1 MRKES
6 DMKRYVS
13 LQESRLEDVQKANL
27 FGILYQLLKELA
39 DMDTERD
46 IYSVILE
53 AAAQAVPAA
62 ELGSILIIRGEYM
75 EYAASFGL
83 NNKYLSKV
91 RLRTQDTLLYKQT
104 EGRMDQAVIIEEFSE
119 KNARNFSEE
128 VYDLLQKAGSS
139 VIRSSLSVPIT
150 SNKKTVGS
158 LHLDSSKEKVF
169 KYQDIRI
176 LEIFALELAGL
187 MRLVENIEMK
197 NYLLRYDDMT
207 RIFNRRYAG
216 QLIKGFIQKAEPF
229 VLVSMDMNDLKLVND
244 TMGHE
249 MGDEYINYFVR
260 AVGERIEAETV
271 FGRYGGDEFILAFP
285 GGNPTT
291 VLFRM
296 REIEEFFMRDARFK
310 RMLDIDSVFSYGIVS
325 FPQEAKD
332 YNSLLRLADER
343 MYLFKREFKR
353 RRRLMQG

>member
-1 MRKES
+1 
-6 DMKRYVS
+6 MKRHFS
-13 LQESRLEDVQKANL
+13 LRETLLEDAQKANL
-27 FGILYQLLKELA
+27 FGILYRLLKELA
-39 DMDTERD
+39 DMDTEKD
-46 IYSVILE
+46 IYSVILD
-53 AAAQAVPAA
+53 AAAEAIPEA

-83 NNKYLSKV
+83 NETYLSKI
-91 RLRTQDTLLYKQT
+91 RLKTKDTLLYKET
-104 EGRMDQAVIIEEFSE
+104 EGRMDKAVIIEGFSE
-119 KNARNFSEE
+119 KNALNCSEQDYE
-128 VYDLLQKAGSS
+128 LLRKAGSS

-150 SNKKTVGS
+150 SNKRTVGS
-158 LHLDSSKEKVF
+158 LHLDSSKSGVF
-169 KYQDIRI
+169 QSEDIRI
-176 LEIFALELAGL
+176 LEVFALELAGL

-207 RIFNRRYAG
+207 GIFNRRYAS
-216 QLIKGFIQKAEPF
+216 QLIKAFVEEAEPF

-249 MGDEYINYFVR
+249 MGDEYINYFVQ
-260 AVGERIEAETV
+260 AVGERIEEETV
-271 FGRYGGDEFILAFP
+271 FARYGGDEFILVFP

-291 VLFRM
+291 ILFRM
-296 REIEEFFMRDARFK
+296 REIEEFFMRDGRFRK
-310 RMLDIDSVFSYGIVS
+310 MLDIDSVFSYGIVS

>member
-1 MRKES
+1 
-6 DMKRYVS
+6 MKRYVS
-13 LQESRLEDVQKANL
+13 LRETLLEDSQKANL

-39 DMDTERD
+39 DMDTEKD
-46 IYSVILE
+46 IYSVILD
-53 AAAQAVPAA
+53 AAAQAIPAA

-83 NNKYLSKV
+83 NEKYLSKI
-91 RLRTQDTLLYKQT
+91 RLKTKDTLLYKQT
-104 EGRMDQAVIIEEFSE
+104 EGRMDKAIIIEDFSE
-119 KNARNFSEE
+119 KNAKNFSEKD
-128 VYDLLQKAGSS
+128 YDLLQKAGSS

-150 SNKKTVGS
+150 SNRKTVGS
-158 LHLDSSKEKVF
+158 LHLDSSKSGVF
-169 KYQDIRI
+169 RYEDIRI
-176 LEIFALELAGL
+176 LEVFALELAGL

-207 RIFNRRYAG
+207 RIFNRRYAS
-216 QLIKGFIQKAEPF
+216 QLIKELVEEAEPF

-260 AVGERIEAETV
+260 AVLERIEPEAI
-271 FGRYGGDEFILAFP
+271 FARYGGDEFILAFP
-285 GGNPTT
+285 SGNPTT

-296 REIEEFFMRDARFK
+296 REIEEFFMQDGRFK

-325 FPQEAKD
+325 FPQEAQD
-332 YNSLLRLADER
+332 YNSLLRIADER